1 MKSTVNAGRTLLL
14 YLLRPEVPILISAG
28 FLAGAALALFSLRY
42 QGLIHDGMASLIGAF
57 LGAVVT
63 VVGALTV
70 TKIDHFRKLKAT
82 RKALRTGSEKI
93 VKRFSA
99 RVDRESKADPSR
111 PSPGND
117 IVLKADRD
125 FVMQHRYVV
134 EGLIRAVHDVDL
146 DVLPNAL
153 ELAAALRQFE
163 ERSTPTVRNPAVRM
177 TGGYKALGAA
187 KEVLSAAT
195 ALKASLIVGHGG
207 GALGG

>member
-1 MKSTVNAGRTLLL
+1 MAPNMKSAVNAGRTLLL

-28 FLAGAALALFSLRY
+28 FLAGAAFALFSLRY

-82 RKALRTGSEKI
+82 RNGLRIGSEQI
-93 VKRFSA
+93 VERFAA
-99 RVDRESKADPSR
+99 RVDRESKADARR
-111 PSPGND
+111 PSPGHD
-117 IVLKADRD
+117 IVLRADRD

-146 DVLPNAL
+146 DVLPHAL
-153 ELAAALRQFE
+153 KLAAVLRQFE
-163 ERSTPTVRNPAVRM
+163 DRSVPTERNPTVRM
-177 TGGYKALGAA
+177 TDGYKALGPA
-187 KEVLSAAT
+187 KEVLRAAT
-195 ALKASLIVGHGG
+195 DLKASLTH
-207 GALGG
+207 